1 MGDTLIKKLT
11 FSQVTQ
17 VHKIFQQ
24 HLISAGYLPQKAAH
38 DLLAKIVKSFPY
50 CLDGLKPQ
58 AFTLGRVVKD
68 LNAALLHVDMA
79 IAWVRGEHDGVAY
92 LTFCNS
98 TSDEAAK
105 SKWGLI
111 DAEKEE
117 TVSVMKVIVNYML
130 QNK

>member
-1 MGDTLIKKLT
+1 MSDGVTKKL
-11 FSQVTQ
+11 SYPQVTQ

-24 HLISAGYLPQKAAH
+24 HLISVGYLPQKSAH
-38 DLLAKIVKSFPY
+38 LILEKIVKSYPY

-58 AFTLGRVVKD
+58 AFTLGRVVRD
-68 LNAALLHVDMA
+68 LNAALAHVDMA

-92 LTFCNS
+92 LAFCNS
-98 TSDEAAK
+98 TSDAASK

-130 QNK
+130 HNK

>member
-1 MGDTLIKKLT
+1 MSDGVSKKLT
-11 FSQVTQ
+11 YPQVTQ

-24 HLISAGYLPQKAAH
+24 HLISVGYLPQKAAH
-38 DLLAKIVKSFPY
+38 GILSNIVKSYPY

-68 LNAALLHVDMA
+68 LNAALVHVDMA

-92 LTFCNS
+92 LAFCNS
-98 TSDEAAK
+98 ISDPASK
-105 SKWGLI
+105 NKWGLI

-130 QNK
+130 HNK